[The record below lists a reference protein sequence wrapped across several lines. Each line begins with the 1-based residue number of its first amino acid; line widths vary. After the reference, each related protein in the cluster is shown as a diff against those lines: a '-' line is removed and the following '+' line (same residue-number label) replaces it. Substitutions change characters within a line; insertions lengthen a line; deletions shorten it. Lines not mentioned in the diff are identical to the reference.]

1 MDGRIARL
9 ACTASVAA
17 GDQPSAI
24 YADGLLRTELPAAL
38 SAALDRALAADPT
51 VYVARSLHCEV
62 RAGSA
67 VTGEVL
73 AGSIAAQVLS
83 AVRDPDRDGPGLVR
97 FASTA
102 DYLAAFLAALVR
114 GDAWRRWYFD
124 PLRRLARP
132 EPAAVLL
139 ALDAEGHDLAPVLLA
154 LRRSGELGRVLA
166 AVGEEAL
173 AQLWPSARP
182 ARPRQAEWLSL
193 VRLALDLARVLGWDT
208 PDHPDLQ
215 AVAAGLADR
224 AGADLDWTDP
234 VALAHALA
242 AAVPLI
248 SARPAQAGD
257 PSADQLPAW
266 LDWADADT
274 LVQGL
279 SARPRPARPADPPP
293 ASPAAMARP
302 PRTLAVEAA
311 LGRLVASGAA
321 VLDHRYPATGSVV
334 LWAALVEQ
342 MPEVAETT
350 WARTAVGRFV
360 AQRLAA
366 ALPAAPRGT
375 EVQARHPAVTGVSC
389 AGTYLLLR
397 ALDALRMPGLCRQA
411 GVPPGSLL
419 LALARRWAGPEV
431 TPDEV
436 ADALYPVTGLVRPV
450 ADAVRPVAAET
461 SPGPGSRPADTWTA
475 LQAEVA
481 RTAAAQGGPDPSL
494 PVSPASLAALTHAH
508 DGDPEIDLP
517 LDLIAF
523 MVLGHWARWLR
534 GFDTASVQFIL
545 SAFVRRPGRL
555 TDVGDGTLHVVL
567 DRLPHD
573 AVLEVSG
580 CLAPFEPRWP
590 WTDQAAARVRRIE
603 FAVEA

>member
-1 MDGRIARL
+1 MLVVIDGRIARV

-17 GDQPSAI
+17 GDQPSAA
-24 YADGLLRTELPAAL
+24 YADGVLRTELPAAL
-38 SAALDRALAADPT
+38 SAALDRALVGDPT

-62 RAGSA
+62 QAGPTA
-67 VTGEVL
+67 TGEVL
-73 AGSIAAQVLS
+73 ARSIAAQVLS

-139 ALDAEGHDLAPVLLA
+139 ALDAEGRDLAPVLLA

-173 AQLWPSARP
+173 GQLWPSARP

-208 PDHPDLQ
+208 SDHPDLQ
-215 AVAAGLADR
+215 AVAAGLAGR
-224 AGADLDWTDP
+224 AGADLDWADP

-248 SARPAQAGD
+248 SARPAQAGG

-279 SARPRPARPADPPP
+279 SARPRPARPPDPPP
-293 ASPAAMARP
+293 GAPAAVARP

-311 LGRLVASGAA
+311 LSRLVASGAA

-342 MPEVAETT
+342 MPEVAEAT
-350 WARTAVGRFV
+350 WARAAVGRFV
-360 AQRLAA
+360 TQRLAA
-366 ALPAAPRGT
+366 AAQAVPGGT
-375 EVQARHPAVTGVSC
+375 EVQAWQLPVTGIPC
-389 AGTYLLLR
+389 AGVYLLLR
-397 ALDALRMPGLCRQA
+397 TLDALRMPELCRQA
-411 GVPPGSLL
+411 GVPPGWLL

-436 ADALYPVTGLVRPV
+436 ADTLHPV
-450 ADAVRPVAAET
+450 AGVVRPVAAYT
-461 SPGPGSRPADTWTA
+461 SPGPGSLPADTCTA

-494 PVSPASLAALTHAH
+494 PVSPASLTALTHAH

-517 LDLIAF
+517 LDLVALT
-523 MVLGHWARWLR
+523 VLGHWARWLR
-534 GFDTASVQFIL
+534 GFDTASVPFIL

-590 WTDQAAARVRRIE
+590 WTDQAAAQVRRIE

>member
-17 GDQPSAI
+17 GDQPSAAS
-24 YADGLLRTELPAAL
+24 ADGVLRTELPAAL
-38 SAALDRALAADPT
+38 SAALDRALAGDPT

-62 RAGSA
+62 QAGSA
-67 VTGEVL
+67 ATGEVL
-73 AGSIAAQVLS
+73 AESIAAQVLS

-139 ALDAEGHDLAPVLLA
+139 ALDAEGRDLAPVLLA

-173 AQLWPSARP
+173 AQVWPSARP

-193 VRLALDLARVLGWDT
+193 VRLAFDLARVLGWDT

-224 AGADLDWTDP
+224 AGTNLDWTDP

-248 SARPAQAGD
+248 SARPARAGD

-274 LVQGL
+274 LVRGL
-279 SARPRPARPADPPP
+279 SARPRAALPPDPPP
-293 ASPAAMARP
+293 GSPAAVARP

-321 VLDHRYPATGSVV
+321 VLDHRYPATGSVA
-334 LWAALVEQ
+334 LWAALVGQ
-342 MPEVAETT
+342 MPEVAEAT
-350 WARTAVGRFV
+350 WARAAVGRFV

-366 ALPAAPRGT
+366 EVSAAPTGT
-375 EVQARHPAVTGVSC
+375 EVQAWPSPVTAVPC
-389 AGTYLLLR
+389 AGVYLLLR
-397 ALDALRMPGLCRQA
+397 TLDALHMPVLCGRA
-411 GVPPGSLL
+411 GVPPRWLL
-419 LALARRWAGPEV
+419 QALVRRWAGPGV
-431 TPDEV
+431 APDEV
-436 ADALYPVTGLVRPV
+436 ASALGPIAG
-450 ADAVRPVAAET
+450 ET
-461 SPGPGSRPADTWTA
+461 ASGPGSLPAGAWSA
-475 LQAEVA
+475 LQAEVT
-481 RTAAAQGGPDPSL
+481 RTAVAQGWDDPGPSAA
-494 PVSPASLAALTHAH
+494 PASLAAVAHAH
-508 DGDPEIDLP
+508 DGDADTDLP
-517 LDLIAF
+517 LDLIALT
-523 MVLGHWARWLR
+523 VLGHWAQWLR
-534 GFDTASVQFIL
+534 GFDTASAPYLLAAFI
-545 SAFVRRPGRL
+545 RRPGHL
-555 TDVGDGTLHVVL
+555 VALGDGVL
-567 DRLPHD
+567 RVGLNRLPHD
-573 AVLEVSG
+573 VVLEVSG
-580 CLAPFEPRWP
+580 GLASFEPRWP

-603 FAVEA
+603 FTVEAQ